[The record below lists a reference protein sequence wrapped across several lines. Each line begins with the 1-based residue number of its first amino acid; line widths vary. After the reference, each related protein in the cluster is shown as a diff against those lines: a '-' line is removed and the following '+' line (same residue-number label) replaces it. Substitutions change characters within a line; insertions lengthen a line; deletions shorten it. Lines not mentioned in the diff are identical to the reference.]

1 VKPRRSR
8 STTRRIRSTTRR
20 IRSTT
25 RRRATRRSTTRR
37 HKKSLGGSD
46 KKKKVVVKSFN
57 KDKDNA
63 NLVLKDEINNC
74 DGTLLK
80 LYMNGCI
87 HCENMKE
94 TWKQLC
100 NDEELE
106 KYCGENNF
114 KLGVFEV
121 EVNEYNK
128 INDKFKTSEGVP
140 HIIYVNKDVDEPIVN
155 TFDGERSI
163 SNLTDFVKKSIAN
176 AKKKPIAKAKKLVN
190 L

>member
-1 VKPRRSR
+1 MVKPRRSR
-8 STTRRIRSTTRR
+8 STTRRRA
-20 IRSTT
+20 T
-25 RRRATRRSTTRR
+25 RRRATRRRATRRSKSTTRR

-46 KKKKVVVKSFN
+46 KKRVGHSDKKVVVKSFN
-57 KDKDNA
+57 KENA

-94 TWKQLC
+94 TWIELC
-100 NDEELE
+100 KDEELE
-106 KYCGENNF
+106 KYCGANNY

-121 EVNEYNK
+121 EVNEYDK
-128 INDKFKTSEGVP
+128 MNDKFKKSQGVP
-140 HIIYVNKDVDEPIVN
+140 HIIFVNKDVDDAIVN

-163 SNLTDFVKKSIAN
+163 SNLTDFVKKSIA
-176 AKKKPIAKAKKLVN
+176 KVKGKR
-190 L
+190 